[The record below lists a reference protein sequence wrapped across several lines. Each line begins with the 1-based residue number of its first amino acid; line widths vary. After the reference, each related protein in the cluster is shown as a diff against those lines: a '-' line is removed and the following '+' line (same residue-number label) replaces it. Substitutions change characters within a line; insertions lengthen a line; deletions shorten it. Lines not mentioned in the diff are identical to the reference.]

1 MTRRIR
7 QVPATAA
14 MTFLLLTAAALAP
27 TAVWSQQEAPEGE
40 IVRLISVGSVLTAD
54 GTIWAYRPDKERWM
68 TIDESFRD
76 EGRRT
81 SILPLP
87 VSPDEISEMITF
99 GFILTDEGV
108 CWLYDIEKNRWIRLP
123 DPGTR

>member
-1 MTRRIR
+1 
-7 QVPATAA
+7 

>member
-1 MTRRIR
+1 MTRRV
-7 QVPATAA
+7 QFVPAAV
-14 MTFLLLTAAALAP
+14 LAAAVLMAIMALSP
-27 TAVWSQQEAPEGE
+27 STAGAQQQAPEEE

-68 TIDESFRD
+68 TIDESFRE

-87 VSPDEISEMITF
+87 VSPDEISEMVTF

-123 DPGTR
+123 NPGAR